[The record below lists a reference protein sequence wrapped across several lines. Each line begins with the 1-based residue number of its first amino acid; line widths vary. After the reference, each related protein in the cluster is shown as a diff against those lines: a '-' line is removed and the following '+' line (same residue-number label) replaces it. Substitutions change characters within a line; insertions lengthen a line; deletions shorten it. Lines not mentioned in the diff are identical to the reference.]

1 MKQAGLPIPQVVQVA
16 TLCLLALALAV
27 VPIHAQ
33 PVQQVLA
40 QSVPPTFQKSF
51 APATIGP
58 GSISTLRFDITN
70 GSSLAVRNLAFTDT
84 LPAGVTIASPANT
97 SSTCLGVVDAPE
109 GGSTI
114 TFAGGGIGSSSSCS
128 VTVDVTS
135 STPGTHTNVSGDLT
149 SDAGNSGSATA
160 DLTVATNRPGFTK
173 AFAPSS
179 VNFGGRSTLTFT
191 IDNTA
196 NGSTAFSLTFT
207 DNLPSGMV
215 VASPANASSTCNG
228 GTLSAPAGGS
238 VISLGPDFSTP
249 GSPSVAAGASCTVS
263 VDVLGN
269 AVGSLGNTSGE
280 LTSTSG
286 GPSVSSGK
294 AGAVLTVTVDRIS
307 LTKSFTDDPVPPG
320 GTVTLEFTLR
330 NLDRASDATS
340 ITFTDD
346 LDATLSGLVAI
357 GTPIADPC
365 GPGSS
370 LSGTSVLTLSGG
382 NLPLEASCTFS
393 VTLQVPASAASGSYY
408 NETSTVSADVGGR
421 PVTSSAG
428 SDLLVVSPVPLLTKT
443 FVDDPVG
450 AGGSVT
456 LEFTITNTSPTSAA
470 TDIAFEDVFDVVL
483 ATASATPANGFCG
496 AGSTAT
502 FIPLGFSSPTLV
514 VSGASL
520 DPGASCTFD
529 ITLDV
534 TVGASGGIY
543 PNTTSEITATVD
555 GETVTGSAAS
565 DDLEIVSGPTLV
577 KEFTDDPVAPGGTV
591 TLQFTLAHNE
601 GAAGDATDVTF
612 TDDLDAALSG
622 LVATGLPMADVCG
635 VGSQVSGTSTLTF
648 SGGTLTPGETCTF
661 SVTLQVP
668 STATAGNHTNTT
680 SSVVS
685 SVLGVTTVEIAATDD
700 LRIAGLTLAKEFIDD
715 PVLPGG
721 TVTLRFTIENVSP
734 VSTATDIFFQDDLN
748 ATLSGLAATGLPL
761 ADVCGTGSSLIGTSG
776 DKVLT
781 FAGGTLASGEVCSF
795 DVTLDVPLTA
805 EPDTYLNTTSDF
817 SGTFEGQTVL
827 FDNASAGLVVANEL
841 LAFTKEFVDDPVGPG
856 DLVTLRF
863 TLTNLSA
870 VGPVADV
877 AFTDDLD
884 AALSGLAAI
893 GLPATDVCGL
903 GSEVSG
909 TSLLSF
915 TGGSL
920 AAGGSCSFD
929 VMLMVPS
936 TVDVGSGAVNT
947 TSEVTGTLSGLPV
960 TGPAASDTLVIDT
973 LAFTKAFG
981 GDTVA
986 GGTVV
991 LTFNIQNLD
1000 AGSGVLELRFSD
1012 DLSGVIPGLVATGLP
1027 AIDVCGEGS
1036 ILDGTSIVTL
1046 LGGNLLPGGSCSFS
1060 VTLQVP
1066 ASAAPGSYLNVTS
1079 DLLQGDAR
1087 VADPAT
1093 ATLTVLGVVDSDGDG
1108 VLDDVDVCPGTVIP
1122 EGVPTQSLGV
1132 NRFALVN
1139 GDGIFDTTLPNGKGP
1154 GASFTIEDTA
1164 GCSCEQIIAAQGL
1177 GKGHEKFGCSLG
1189 AMREWVALV
1198 NP

>member
-1 MKQAGLPIPQVVQVA
+1 MKQAALPIPHVVQVA

-51 APATIGP
+51 EPATIGP
-58 GSISTLRFDITN
+58 GSISTLRFVITN

-97 SSTCLGVVDAPE
+97 TSTCLGVVDAPS
-109 GGSTI
+109 GGGTI
-114 TFAGGGIGSSSSCS
+114 TFTGGGIGSSSSCS

-160 DLTVATNRPGFTK
+160 DLTVATDRPGFTK

-179 VNFGGRSTLTFT
+179 VNFGGRTTLTFT

-196 NGSTAFSLTFT
+196 NGSIAANLRFT
-207 DNLPSGMV
+207 DNLPSGMTI
-215 VASPANASSTCNG
+215 ASPANASTDCGG
-228 GTLSAPAGGS
+228 GTLSAPGGGGT
-238 VISLGPDFSTP
+238 ISYAPVFFGDATV
-249 GSPSVAAGASCTVS
+249 GAGASCSVT
-263 VDVLGN
+263 VDVIGGS
-269 AVGSLGNTSGE
+269 VGSLGNTTGE
-280 LTSTSG
+280 LTSTGQFG
-286 GPSVSSGK
+286 GPTLSSGK

-320 GTVTLEFTLR
+320 GTVTLELTLR
-330 NLDRASDATS
+330 NLDRASDATN

-393 VTLQVPASAASGSYY
+393 VTLQVPVSAASGSYY

-421 PVTSSAG
+421 PVTSSGG
-428 SDLLVVSPVPLLTKT
+428 SDLLTVSPVPLLTKT

-470 TDIAFEDVFDVVL
+470 TDITFEDVFDVVL
-483 ATASATPANGFCG
+483 PTASAIPANGFCG

-502 FIPLGFSSPTLV
+502 FSPPGFGGPTLV

-534 TVGASGGIY
+534 IVGASGGIY

-555 GETVTGSAAS
+555 GETVIGSAAS
-565 DDLEIVSGPTLV
+565 DDLEIVAGPTLV

-591 TLQFTLAHNE
+591 TLQFTLFHDE

-622 LVATGLPMADVCG
+622 LVVTGLPMTDVCG
-635 VGSQVSGTSTLTF
+635 VGSEVSGTSTLTF

-668 STATAGNHTNTT
+668 GTAAAGSHTNTT

-685 SVLGVTTVEIAATDD
+685 SVLGVTTVEVAATDD
-700 LRIAGLTLAKEFIDD
+700 LRIAGLTLAKEFVDD

-734 VSTATDIFFQDDLN
+734 VSTATDIFFRDDLN
-748 ATLSGLAATGLPL
+748 GTLSGLAATGLPL
-761 ADVCGTGSSLIGTSG
+761 ADVCGTGSSLTGLSG
-776 DKVLT
+776 DKVLI
-781 FAGGTLASGEVCSF
+781 FSGGSLGPGESCSF

-805 EPDTYLNTTSDF
+805 EPDTYLNTTSSF

-827 FDNASAGLVVANEL
+827 FDNASAGLVVSNEL
-841 LAFTKEFVDDPVGPG
+841 LALTKEFVDDPVGPG
-856 DLVTLRF
+856 DVVTLRF

-903 GSEVSG
+903 GSQVSG
-909 TSLLSF
+909 TGLLSF

-920 AAGGSCSFD
+920 AAGGSCTFD
-929 VMLMVPS
+929 VTLMVPS

-991 LTFNIQNLD
+991 LTFNIRNLD
-1000 AGSGVLELRFSD
+1000 AGSEILELRFSD

-1027 AIDVCGEGS
+1027 ATGVCGEGS
-1036 ILDGTSIVTL
+1036 ILEGTSIVTL

-1108 VLDDVDVCPGTVIP
+1108 VLDDMDVCPGTVIP